1 MMMKYK
7 LLNLSLKSKWM
18 LAVGVTIFVSYAL
31 ISVVL
36 YIALQTWLIHNEE
49 KNALRTVD
57 DMTTYFESQG
67 NTVTV
72 QALQNNT
79 ALMKAILNQEQTV
92 RVFNLDGIEVMRI
105 NDAAPAAQLPMNQ
118 NHFSTMI
125 EKQMISGS
133 ESYVIH
139 RVVQIGQFQGIMQL
153 IHPLA
158 AFQSMMNYI
167 LTTILIIGFGAI
179 LFSVMISYYL
189 ANMLMKPLVQLRDAM
204 SFVRKN
210 GFTAQPKFD
219 YMAKDEIGDLL
230 YMYRTLMNEL
240 EISFTKQQ
248 QFVADASHEL
258 RTPIQVI
265 EGHLSLI
272 KRWGKDEPEVMEES
286 LSTSLT
292 EIARM
297 RKMIEELLKLA
308 RREQADEQASAD
320 IEQVYEQVK
329 DELLLLYPTA
339 EFHLTVTGDKTAA
352 SITEHAL
359 AQIFRNILS
368 NSIRYNSNV
377 PSLRVTIDYNELHS
391 PILVTIEDNG
401 IGISEQHLPHIFDRF
416 FRVDAS
422 RTNKV
427 AGTGLGLS
435 ITKMLADKYE
445 VEIGVESKL
454 QKGTFF
460 YLKLLKK

>member
-1 MMMKYK
+1 
-7 LLNLSLKSKWM
+7 M

-36 YIALQTWLIHNEE
+36 YVALQTWLIHSEE

-79 ALMKAILNQEQTV
+79 ALMKAILTQEQTV
-92 RVFNLDGIEVMRI
+92 RVFNWDGVEVMRI
-105 NDAAPAAQLPMNQ
+105 NDAAPAAQIPDGNR
-118 NHFSTMI
+118 NYFATTI
-125 EKQMISGS
+125 EKQTVSGS
-133 ESYVIH
+133 QSYVIH

-153 IHPLA
+153 IHPLS
-158 AFQSMMNYI
+158 AFNSMMNYI
-167 LTTILIIGFGAI
+167 LTTIFIIGLGAI
-179 LFSVMISYYL
+179 LFSVAISYYL
-189 ANMLMKPLVQLRDAM
+189 ANVLMKPLVQLRDAM
-204 SFVRKN
+204 NFVRNN
-210 GFTAQPKFD
+210 GFSAQPEFD
-219 YMAKDEIGDLL
+219 YTAKDEIGDLL
-230 YMYRTLMNEL
+230 HMYRTLMNEL

-272 KRWGKDEPEVMEES
+272 NRWGKDEPEVMEES
-286 LSTSLT
+286 LNTSLA

-297 RKMIEELLKLA
+297 KKMIEELLQLA
-308 RREQADEQASAD
+308 RREQPDEHASAD
-320 IEQVYEQVK
+320 VEQVYEQVK
-329 DELLLLYPTA
+329 EELLQLYPSA
-339 EFHLTVTGDKTAA
+339 RFHLTVSGEKAKA

-359 AQIFRNILS
+359 AQIFRNIMS
-368 NSIRYNSNV
+368 NSIRYNSKV
-377 PSLRVTIDYNELHS
+377 PNLHINIEYNNS
-391 PILVTIEDNG
+391 DIPISVTIEDNG

-416 FRVDAS
+416 YRVDAS
-422 RTNKV
+422 RTNSV
-427 AGTGLGLS
+427 NGTGLGLS
-435 ITKMLADKYE
+435 ITKMLADKYQM
-445 VEIGVESKL
+445 EINVESTL

-460 YLKLLKK
+460 FLKLLKK

>member
-1 MMMKYK
+1 
-7 LLNLSLKSKWM
+7 M

-36 YIALQTWLIHNEE
+36 YIALQTWLVHSEE

-79 ALMKAILNQEQTV
+79 ALMKAILTQEQTV
-92 RVFNLDGIEVMRI
+92 RVFNLDGVEVMRI
-105 NDAAPAAQLPMNQ
+105 NDAAPAAQLPKGNQ
-118 NHFSTMI
+118 NYFSTMI
-125 EKQMISGS
+125 EKQTVSGS

-158 AFQSMMNYI
+158 AFNSMMNYI
-167 LTTILIIGFGAI
+167 LTTIFIIGLGAI
-179 LFSVMISYYL
+179 LFSVAISYYL
-189 ANMLMKPLVQLRDAM
+189 ANVLMKPLVQLRDAM
-204 SFVRKN
+204 NFVRNN
-210 GFTAQPKFD
+210 GFSAQPNFD
-219 YMAKDEIGDLL
+219 YTAKDEIGDLL
-230 YMYRTLMNEL
+230 HMYRTLMNEL

-272 KRWGKDEPEVMEES
+272 KRWGKEEPEVMEES
-286 LSTSLT
+286 LNTSLT

-297 RKMIEELLKLA
+297 KKMIEELLQLA
-308 RREQADEQASAD
+308 RREQPDDHASAD
-320 IEQVYEQVK
+320 IEQVYQQVK
-329 DELLLLYPTA
+329 EELSQLYPSVQ
-339 EFHLTVTGDKTAA
+339 FHLAVSGEKAEA
-352 SITEHAL
+352 SITENAL
-359 AQIFRNILS
+359 AQIFRNIMS
-368 NSIRYNSNV
+368 NSIRYNSKV
-377 PSLRVTIDYNELHS
+377 PNLRISIQYNDNDS
-391 PILVTIEDNG
+391 RMPIYVTIEDNG

-416 FRVDAS
+416 YRVDAS
-422 RTNKV
+422 RTNRV
-427 AGTGLGLS
+427 NGTGLGLS
-435 ITKMLADKYE
+435 ITKMLADKYQM
-445 VEIGVESKL
+445 EINVESTL

-460 YLKLLKK
+460 FLKLLKK

>member
-1 MMMKYK
+1 MKNK

-79 ALMKAILNQEQTV
+79 SLMKAILNQEQTV

-105 NDAAPAAQLPMNQ
+105 NDAAPAAQLPKNQ
-118 NHFSTMI
+118 NYFSTVI

-139 RVVQIGQFQGIMQL
+139 RVVQIGQFQGVMQL

-167 LTTILIIGFGAI
+167 LTTIFIIGFGAI
-179 LFSVMISYYL
+179 LFSVVISYYL

-210 GFTAQPKFD
+210 GFTAQPNFD
-219 YMAKDEIGDLL
+219 YSAKDEIGDLL
-230 YMYRTLMNEL
+230 HMYRTLMNEL

-286 LSTSLT
+286 LNTSLT

-297 RKMIEELLKLA
+297 RKMIEELLQLA
-308 RREQADEQASAD
+308 RREQADEQAEAD
-320 IEQVYEQVK
+320 IEQVYEQVRE
-329 DELLLLYPTA
+329 ELLQLYPNT
-339 EFHLTVTGDKTAA
+339 EFRLTVTGDKTAA

-377 PSLRVTIDYNELHS
+377 PKLHVTIDYNELQS
-391 PILVTIEDNG
+391 QISVTIEDNG

-416 FRVDAS
+416 YRADAS

-445 VEIGVESKL
+445 VKIDVESKL

>member
-1 MMMKYK
+1 MKNK

-105 NDAAPAAQLPMNQ
+105 NDAAPAAQLPKNQ
-118 NHFSTMI
+118 NYFSTMI
-125 EKQMISGS
+125 EKQTISGS
-133 ESYVIH
+133 ENYVIH

-167 LTTILIIGFGAI
+167 LTTIFIIGFGAI

-204 SFVRKN
+204 SFVRRN

-219 YMAKDEIGDLL
+219 YTAKDEIGDLL
-230 YMYRTLMNEL
+230 HMYRTLMNEL

-286 LSTSLT
+286 LNTSLT

-297 RKMIEELLKLA
+297 RKMIEELLQLA

-329 DELLLLYPTA
+329 EELLQLYPNA
-339 EFHLTVTGDKTAA
+339 EFHLTVNGDKTAA

-377 PSLRVTIDYNELHS
+377 PNLHVTIDYNELQS
-391 PILVTIEDNG
+391 PISVTIDDNG

-416 FRVDAS
+416 YRVDAS

-445 VEIGVESKL
+445 VEIDVESKL

>member
-1 MMMKYK
+1 
-7 LLNLSLKSKWM
+7 
-18 LAVGVTIFVSYAL
+18 
-31 ISVVL
+31 
-36 YIALQTWLIHNEE
+36 
-49 KNALRTVD
+49 
-57 DMTTYFESQG
+57 
-67 NTVTV
+67 
-72 QALQNNT
+72 
-79 ALMKAILNQEQTV
+79 
-92 RVFNLDGIEVMRI
+92 
-105 NDAAPAAQLPMNQ
+105 
-118 NHFSTMI
+118 
-125 EKQMISGS
+125 
-133 ESYVIH
+133 
-139 RVVQIGQFQGIMQL
+139 

-167 LTTILIIGFGAI
+167 LTTIFIIGFGAI

-210 GFTAQPKFD
+210 GFTAQPEFD
-219 YMAKDEIGDLL
+219 YTAKDEIGDLL
-230 YMYRTLMNEL
+230 HMYRTLMNEL

-286 LSTSLT
+286 LNTSLT

-297 RKMIEELLKLA
+297 RKMIEELLQLA
-308 RREQADEQASAD
+308 RREQADGQASAD

-329 DELLLLYPTA
+329 DELLQLYPA
-339 EFHLTVTGDKTAA
+339 VQFHLTVTGEKTAA

-359 AQIFRNILS
+359 AQIFRNIFS

-377 PSLRVTIDYNELHS
+377 PNLHVTIDYNELQS
-391 PILVTIEDNG
+391 PISITIEDNG

-416 FRVDAS
+416 YRVDAS
-422 RTNKV
+422 RTNKI

-445 VEIGVESKL
+445 VEIDVESKL

>member
-1 MMMKYK
+1 MKNK

-105 NDAAPAAQLPMNQ
+105 NDAAPAAKLPMNQ
-118 NHFSTMI
+118 NYFSTMI

-219 YMAKDEIGDLL
+219 YTAKDEIGDLL
-230 YMYRTLMNEL
+230 HMYRTLMNEL

-339 EFHLTVTGDKTAA
+339 EFHLTVTGDKTTA

-377 PSLRVTIDYNELHS
+377 PSLHVTIEYNELHS

>member
-1 MMMKYK
+1 
-7 LLNLSLKSKWM
+7 
-18 LAVGVTIFVSYAL
+18 
-31 ISVVL
+31 
-36 YIALQTWLIHNEE
+36 
-49 KNALRTVD
+49 
-57 DMTTYFESQG
+57 MTTYFESQG

-105 NDAAPAAQLPMNQ
+105 NDTAPAAQLPHAQ
-118 NHFSTMI
+118 NYFSTMI
-125 EKQMISGS
+125 EKQTISGS
-133 ESYVIH
+133 ENYVIH

-158 AFQSMMNYI
+158 TFQSMMNYI
-167 LTTILIIGFGAI
+167 LTTIFIIGFGAI
-179 LFSVMISYYL
+179 VFSVMISYYL
-189 ANMLMKPLVQLRDAM
+189 ANILMKPLVQLRDAM

-210 GFTAQPKFD
+210 GFTAQPEFD
-219 YMAKDEIGDLL
+219 YTAKDEIGDLL

-286 LSTSLT
+286 LNTSLT

-297 RKMIEELLKLA
+297 RKMIEELLQLA

-329 DELLLLYPTA
+329 EELLQLYPNA
-339 EFHLTVTGDKTAA
+339 EFHLAVKGDKSAA

-377 PSLRVTIDYNELHS
+377 PDLHVTIDYNELQS
-391 PILVTIEDNG
+391 PISVTIEDNG
-401 IGISEQHLPHIFDRF
+401 IGISEQHLPHVFDRF
-416 FRVDAS
+416 YRVDAS
-422 RTNKV
+422 RTNRV

-445 VEIGVESKL
+445 VEIDIESEL

-460 YLKLLKK
+460 YLKFLKK

>member
-1 MMMKYK
+1 MKNK

-105 NDAAPAAQLPMNQ
+105 NDAAPAAGLPKTQ
-118 NHFSTMI
+118 NYYSTMI

-133 ESYVIH
+133 ENFVIH

-158 AFQSMMNYI
+158 AFHSMMNYI
-167 LTTILIIGFGAI
+167 LTTIFIIGFGAI

-204 SFVRKN
+204 SYVRKN
-210 GFTAQPKFD
+210 GFAAQPKFD
-219 YMAKDEIGDLL
+219 YTAKDEIGDLL
-230 YMYRTLMNEL
+230 HMYRTLMNEL

-272 KRWGKDEPEVMEES
+272 KRWGKDEPEVMEEA
-286 LSTSLT
+286 LNTSLT

-297 RKMIEELLKLA
+297 RKMIEELLQLA
-308 RREQADEQASAD
+308 RREQADEKASAD
-320 IEQVYEQVK
+320 IEQVYEQVR
-329 DELLLLYPTA
+329 DELLQLHPST
-339 EFHLTVTGDKTAA
+339 EFRLTVNGDKAAA

-377 PSLRVTIDYNELHS
+377 PNLHVTIDYNELQS
-391 PILVTIEDNG
+391 QILVKIEDNG

-416 FRVDAS
+416 YRVDAS
-422 RTNKV
+422 RTNKI

-445 VEIGVESKL
+445 VEIDVESKI